1 MRSTPIGSLTR
12 SVLFVSRCLCLAV
25 SSGLKTF
32 AAPVVLSAASAASST
47 PKVAKVTPLR
57 QGSGFQDNITG
68 HMRTGFSVKDS
79 DVWQN
84 QQHEWRTHR
93 IYQGQVKA
101 VILDWAGTVLDSG
114 VYSPAVGQKG
124 DAMDLRA

>member
-1 MRSTPIGSLTR
+1 ML
-12 SVLFVSRCLCLAV
+12 LAASKV
-25 SSGLKTF
+25 
-32 AAPVVLSAASAASST
+32 AAP
-47 PKVAKVTPLR
+47 
-57 QGSGFQDNITG
+57 GSGIKDNLTG
-68 HMRTGFSVKDS
+68 KLRTGYSVKDS

-114 VYSPAVGQKG
+114 VYSPAVGQ
-124 DAMDLRA
+124 DALGTGAARPGRSFSA